1 MNQRS
6 SRHAGNPLR
15 LALSWTLVLCGIAA
29 VGWASPPGPVTVP
42 QDWEEV
48 SAFTGTPDFSDP
60 HYRTAVTHAYRFLD
74 ALGRTRHAYVI
85 VCTGGERSTDA
96 SVERPSGEV
105 ATQEADPTAEP
116 VKAKRLTRKST
127 DLTLMTIG
135 ESEAD
140 DADEE
145 DDEEDDEEADDETP
159 ARTQE

>member
-1 MNQRS
+1 
-6 SRHAGNPLR
+6 
-15 LALSWTLVLCGIAA
+15 
-29 VGWASPPGPVTVP
+29 VTVP

-74 ALGRTRHAYVI
+74 AQGRTRHAYVI

-96 SVERPSGEV
+96 SAERPSGEV
-105 ATQEADPTAEP
+105 ATQEAEPTNEP

-135 ESEAD
+135 ESENGEED
-140 DADEE
+140 ESEEEDEE
-145 DDEEDDEEADDETP
+145 ET